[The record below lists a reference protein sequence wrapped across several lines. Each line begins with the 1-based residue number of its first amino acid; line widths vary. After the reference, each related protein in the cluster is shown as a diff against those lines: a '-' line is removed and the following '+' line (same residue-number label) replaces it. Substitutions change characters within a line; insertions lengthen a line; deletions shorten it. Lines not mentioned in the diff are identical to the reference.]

1 MKVIAI
7 NDAPLPQNMR
17 FFERR
22 SYYVGDIFEVYDKS
36 RCGNDYLI
44 IYNHKLE
51 VNMDVNPDNFITLE
65 EWRERKLTELGI

>member
-7 NDAPLPQNMR
+7 NDAPLPQNMS

-22 SYYVGDIFEVYDKS
+22 AYYVGDIFEVYDKRKS
-36 RCGNDYLI
+36 YLI

-65 EWRERKLTELGI
+65 EWREIQLNKILEI

>member
-7 NDAPLPQNMR
+7 NDAPLPQNR
-17 FFERR
+17 DNRA
-22 SYYVGDIFEVYDKS
+22 YYVGDIFEVYDKRKS
-36 RCGNDYLI
+36 YLI

-65 EWRERKLTELGI
+65 EWREIQLNKILEI